1 MPHISAAARRV
12 ALTGRTHLSCARHR
26 TKTATATTPLTST
39 ARRQSTKAPP
49 QPRPAGG
56 PPPKPKKTSVLSA
69 YTALLESRPLTTKA
83 ITSGIIAFA
92 GDITCQLLAMEVARR
107 EEEESTS
114 VLGEE
119 GEGEEDDDDDDLL
132 GAPGASGDGGGV
144 VSQIDLGRTLRFT
157 LVGAAFLAPAL
168 HTWYG
173 FLIRTLPGTA
183 LTTVVKR
190 VALDQLVFT
199 PVFLA
204 GFLSTLMVLD
214 GNAAKVEQKLRAD
227 YTTTVVSNWGYWIP
241 AQVINFRFVP
251 PAYQVLFANFVGF
264 FWNIYLSYQANKVVI
279 KDTPANGRSAEK

>member
-1 MPHISAAARRV
+1 
-12 ALTGRTHLSCARHR
+12 
-26 TKTATATTPLTST
+26 
-39 ARRQSTKAPP
+39 
-49 QPRPAGG
+49 
-56 PPPKPKKTSVLSA
+56 
-69 YTALLESRPLTTKA
+69 YTALLESRPLATKA
-83 ITSGIIAFA
+83 VTSGIIAFA
-92 GDITCQLLAMEVARR
+92 GDITCQLLAIEVARR
-107 EEEESTS
+107 EEEQSPRLLDE
-114 VLGEE
+114 L
-119 GEGEEDDDDDDLL
+119 EDDDDDDDEEELL
-132 GAPGASGDGGGV
+132 GGPGASRDGSGGV
-144 VSQIDLGRTLRFT
+144 VSEIDWGRTLRFT
-157 LVGAAFLAPAL
+157 FVGAAFLAPAL

-183 LTTVVKR
+183 PATVVKR

-264 FWNIYLSYQANKVVI
+264 FWNIYLSYQANKAII
-279 KDTPANGRSAEK
+279 KD